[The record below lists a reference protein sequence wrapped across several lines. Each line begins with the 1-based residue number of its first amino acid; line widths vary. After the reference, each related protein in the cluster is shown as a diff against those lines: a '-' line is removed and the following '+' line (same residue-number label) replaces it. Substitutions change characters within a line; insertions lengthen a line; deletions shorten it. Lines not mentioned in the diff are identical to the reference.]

1 MEIFKSNKTYDF
13 MGKRLPFLGF
23 SAFLVVASFVLLFTK
38 GLNLGIDFSGGTL
51 VQVQYT
57 QNAPIDKIR
66 DVLSTNAVEQMPLGY
81 EKFDNATVTKFGS
94 DSEVII
100 KIPTSTTTLGKDIG
114 DDVREILKPTGQY
127 EIRRVDMVGPKVGNA
142 LQEKGIMALSLAL
155 IVILIYVS
163 YRFEWRFAIAS
174 ILALIHD
181 ISIALGAIVLF
192 NIDVN
197 LDILAAIL
205 TILGYSL
212 NDTIIVFDRIRE
224 GVNTSKENHLDSVV
238 NESVSRT
245 LSRTTLTSLTTFF
258 VVLTLYIFGG
268 EIISGFSFTLL
279 VGVVVGTYSSI
290 FIAASF
296 LVQLNFSISDYRAVE
311 AEKEKRKKEK
321 DRIRAQFEQGT
332 V

>member
-1 MEIFKSNKTYDF
+1 MVWYKLMEIFKSNKTYDF

-23 SAFLVVASFVLLFTK
+23 SAFLVIASFVLLFTK
-38 GLNLGIDFSGGTL
+38 GMNLGIDFSGGTL

-57 QNAPIDKIR
+57 KAAPIQDIR
-66 DVLSTNAVEQMPLGY
+66 DLLSKNETFTKAV
-81 EKFDNATVTKFGS
+81 VTKFGT
-94 DSEVII
+94 DEEVII
-100 KIPTSTTTLGKDIG
+100 KIPTSTTELGQDIG
-114 DDVREILKPTGQY
+114 DDIREILKVTGTY
-127 EIRRVDMVGPKVGNA
+127 EIRRVDMVGPKVGDA

-163 YRFEWRFAIAS
+163 FRFEWRFAIAS

-224 GVNTSKENHLDSVV
+224 GVTTSKETDLDKVVNDSV
-238 NESVSRT
+238 SKT

-258 VVLTLYIFGG
+258 VVLTLYLFGG
-268 EIISGFSFTLL
+268 EIINGFSFTLL
-279 VGVVVGTYSSI
+279 VGIIIGTYSSI
-290 FIAASF
+290 FVAASF
-296 LVQLNFSISDYRAVE
+296 LVQLNFSIGNYRTGL
-311 AEKEKRKKEK
+311 AEKDKRNKEK

>member
-1 MEIFKSNKTYDF
+1 MEIFKSNKTYNF

-23 SAFLVVASFVLLFTK
+23 SALLVIISFVLLFTK

-57 QNAPIDKIR
+57 QNAPIDKVR
-66 DVLSTNAVEQMPLGY
+66 DVLSTN
-81 EKFDNATVTKFGS
+81 EKFDKAVVTKFGS
-94 DSEVII
+94 DSEIII

-114 DDVREILKPTGQY
+114 DDVREILKTTGEY

-155 IVILIYVS
+155 VIILIYVS
-163 YRFEWRFAIAS
+163 YRFEWRFAVAS

-192 NIDVN
+192 NVDVN

-238 NESVSRT
+238 NESVSMT

-258 VVLTLYIFGG
+258 VVLTLYLFGG
-268 EIISGFSFTLL
+268 EIINGFSFTLL

-296 LVQLNFSISDYRAVE
+296 LVQLNFSISDYRAVQ
-311 AEKEKRKKEK
+311 AEKDKRKKEK
-321 DRIRAQFEQGT
+321 DRMRAQFEQGT

>member
-1 MEIFKSNKTYDF
+1 MEIFKSNKIYDF
-13 MGKRLPFLGF
+13 MGKRLPFLSL
-23 SAFLVVASFVLLFTK
+23 SALVVIASFVLLFTK

-57 QNAPIDKIR
+57 STAPILNIRNLLSKEDKFKK
-66 DVLSTNAVEQMPLGY
+66 AV
-81 EKFDNATVTKFGS
+81 VTKFGS
-94 DSEVII
+94 EQEIII
-100 KIPTSTTTLGKDIG
+100 KIPTSTTVLGKDIA
-114 DDVREILKPTGQY
+114 DEVRELLKSTGDFK
-127 EIRRVDMVGPKVGNA
+127 IRRVDMVGPKVGNA

-155 IVILIYVS
+155 IVILAYVS
-163 YRFEWRFAIAS
+163 FRFEWRFAIAS

-192 NIDVN
+192 NVDVN

-224 GVNTSKENHLDSVV
+224 GVQKSKENKLNEVV
-238 NESVSRT
+238 NESISKT

-258 VVLTLYIFGG
+258 VVLTLYLFGG
-268 EIISGFSFTLL
+268 EIINGFSFTLL
-279 VGVVVGTYSSI
+279 VGIIVGTYSSI

-296 LVQLNFSISDYRAVE
+296 LVQLNFSISNYRQVQ
-311 AEKEKRKKEK
+311 AEKLKRQQEK
-321 DRIRAQFEQGT
+321 DRLRATFEQGM

>member
-1 MEIFKSNKTYDF
+1 MEIFKQNKTYDF

-23 SAFLVVASFVLLFTK
+23 SALLVIISFVLLFTK

-57 QNAPIDKIR
+57 QNAPIDKVR
-66 DVLSTNAVEQMPLGY
+66 DVLSTN
-81 EKFDNATVTKFGS
+81 EKFDKAVVTKFGS
-94 DSEVII
+94 DSEIII

-114 DDVREILKPTGQY
+114 DDVREILKTTGEY

-155 IVILIYVS
+155 VIILIYVS
-163 YRFEWRFAIAS
+163 YRFEWRFAVAS

-192 NIDVN
+192 NVDVN

-238 NESVSRT
+238 NESVSMT

-258 VVLTLYIFGG
+258 VVLTLYLFGG
-268 EIISGFSFTLL
+268 EIINGFSFTLL

-296 LVQLNFSISDYRAVE
+296 LVQLNFSISDYRAVQ
-311 AEKEKRKKEK
+311 AQKDKRKKEK
-321 DRIRAQFEQGT
+321 DRMRAQFEQGT

>member
-1 MEIFKSNKTYDF
+1 MEIFKGNKTYDF
-13 MGKRLPFLGF
+13 MSKRLPFLGL
-23 SAFLVVASFVLLFTK
+23 SAILVVASFVLIFTK
-38 GLNLGIDFSGGTL
+38 GLNFGIDFAGGTL
-51 VQVQYT
+51 IQVQYE
-57 QNAPIDKIR
+57 QKAPIEKIR
-66 DVLSTNAVEQMPLGY
+66 DTLSTHEMF
-81 EKFDNATVTKFGS
+81 EKANVTKFGS
-94 DSEVII
+94 EQEVVI
-100 KIPTSTTTLGKDIG
+100 KIPTTTSSLGKDIG
-114 DDVREILKPTGQY
+114 DVTREVLKPTGNY
-127 EIRRVDMVGPKVGNA
+127 EVRRVDMVGPKVGDA
-142 LQEKGIMALSLAL
+142 LREKGIMALSLAL
-155 IVILIYVS
+155 IVILAYVS
-163 YRFEWRFAIAS
+163 YRFEWRFAVAS

-181 ISIALGAIVLF
+181 ISIAVGAIVLF

-224 GVNTSKENHLDSVV
+224 GINTSKENDLDKVV
-238 NESVSRT
+238 NESVSNT

-258 VVLTLYIFGG
+258 VVLTLYLFGG

-296 LVQLNFSISDYRAVE
+296 LVQLKFSISKYRNME

-321 DRIRAQFEQGT
+321 ERIRAQFEQGT

>member
-1 MEIFKSNKTYDF
+1 MEIFKKNTVYNF
-13 MGKRLPFLGF
+13 MGKRLPFLGI
-23 SAFLVVASFVLLFTK
+23 SIFLVLASLGLLFTK
-38 GLNLGIDFSGGTL
+38 GLNFGVDFAGGTI

-57 QNAPIDKIR
+57 GVAPIDKIR
-66 DVLSTNAVEQMPLGY
+66 DELAKHPEYEGTNVTEFGAEDEVVL
-81 EKFDNATVTKFGS
+81 K
-94 DSEVII
+94 I
-100 KIPTSTTTLGKDIG
+100 KTSSSSISSDIG
-114 DDVREILKPTGQY
+114 DEVRALLKPTGEF
-127 EIRRVDMVGPKVGNA
+127 EIRRVDMVGPKVGGE

-163 YRFEWRFAIAS
+163 YRFEWRFAVAS
-174 ILALIHD
+174 IFALIHD
-181 ISIALGAIVLF
+181 ITIALGALVLF
-192 NIDVN
+192 QIDVN

-224 GVNTSKENHLDSVV
+224 GIQTSKSNELEEVV
-238 NESVSRT
+238 NESVSKT

-258 VVLTLYIFGG
+258 VVATLYLFGG

-290 FIAASF
+290 FIAATF
-296 LVQLNFSISDYRAVE
+296 LVQLKFSIANYRKNE
-311 AEKEKRKKEK
+311 AENKKKQQEK
-321 DRIRAQFEQGT
+321 DRLRAMYEQGT

>member
-1 MEIFKSNKTYDF
+1 MVWYKLMEIFKENKTYDF

-23 SAFLVVASFVLLFTK
+23 SAILVTLSFVLLFTK

-51 VQVQYT
+51 VQMQYEKV
-57 QNAPIDKIR
+57 APIQDIR
-66 DVLSTNAVEQMPLGY
+66 DILSQNKQFDKAV
-81 EKFDNATVTKFGS
+81 VTKFGTPK
-94 DSEVII
+94 EVII
-100 KIPTSTTTLGKDIG
+100 KIPTSTTKLGKDIG
-114 DDVREILKPTGQY
+114 DDVRELLKTTGSY
-127 EIRRVDMVGPKVGNA
+127 EIRRVDMVGPKVGDA

-155 IVILIYVS
+155 LVILIYVS
-163 YRFEWRFAIAS
+163 FRFEWRFAIAS

-224 GVNTSKENHLDSVV
+224 GVTTSKEDDLDKVVNDSV
-238 NESVSRT
+238 SKT

-258 VVLTLYIFGG
+258 VVLTLYLFGG
-268 EIISGFSFTLL
+268 EIISGLSITLL

-296 LVQLNFSISDYRAVE
+296 LVQLNFSISNYRQGE
-311 AEKEKRKKEK
+311 ALKAKREK
-321 DRIRAQFEQGT
+321 DKERMRAQFEQGT